1 LNPQAI
7 SRAGNGFPAR
17 CPHFSVR
24 ITMALS
30 PQQKRL
36 VQLLNEGYTLRI
48 VRSLINRMPVHAEL
62 FCPGHSWVE
71 NIQWWRIGKLLQT
84 RCVKLD
90 TGNVADAT
98 QIVAARAPTSR

>member
-1 LNPQAI
+1 
-7 SRAGNGFPAR
+7 
-17 CPHFSVR
+17 
-24 ITMALS
+24 MALS

-48 VRSLINRMPVHAEL
+48 VRSLINRAPVHAEL

-71 NIQWWRIGKLLQT
+71 TVQWWRIAKLLKT
-84 RCVKLD
+84 RCVRLD

-98 QIVAARAPTSR
+98 QIVAAGMGTSR